1 VDGSVEAGG
10 GQEVKEYV
18 APGVIGAGLFA
29 LGWFQYRKVRASRGW
44 PCTGGRIV
52 SGRVETGVESGGDDG
67 ADTTSYYPA
76 LQYEYQVDGRTYRGN
91 DIAFNQ
97 RTYSSQ
103 KQAEAA
109 LRVYPEGV
117 GVQVYYD
124 PRQPGRAVLERKAS
138 AGTALMVIG
147 GLILGLMAA
156 AMIKG

>member
-1 VDGSVEAGG
+1 
-10 GQEVKEYV
+10 VKEYM

-29 LGWFQYRKVRASRGW
+29 LGWFQYRKVRASRNW
-44 PCTGGRIV
+44 PSTVGRIL
-52 SGRVETGVESGGDDG
+52 SGRVGTGVESGGEDE

-76 LQYEYQVDGRTYRGN
+76 IQYEYQVAGQTYRGN
-91 DIAFNQ
+91 DIAFN
-97 RTYSSQ
+97 RKTYASQ

-109 LRVYPEGV
+109 LRVYPV
-117 GVQVYYD
+117 GGDMLVYYD

-147 GLILGLMAA
+147 GLIVGLAAA